1 MMKKY
6 FSGGLIQ
13 KLLPRIRTAFELDKL
28 NKNLG
33 SPIDHSKFMTRPTNY
48 TSSSTQNP
56 GGFAS
61 PDIYKKIGGKG

>member
-6 FSGGLIQ
+6 FSGGLIRR
-13 KLLPRIRTAFELDKL
+13 LLPQITTALELEKL

-33 SPIDHSKFMTRPTNY
+33 SPIDHSKFMTRANY
-48 TSSSTQNP
+48 TASSNQKP

-61 PDIYKKIGGKG
+61 KNIYKKIGGKG